1 MDFLKEHLWKNNA
14 KTQLQNW
21 NSHLCNTR
29 EQREGII
36 ASEVK
41 EKRRKDCVTEWLES
55 GVLGKTGT
63 LEKEATSGPK
73 ALWQKPEVQE
83 ENKRRNQKEE
93 ASHSEEY
100 RHGFTYWIGLS

>member
-1 MDFLKEHLWKNNA
+1 MQRIRPSY
-14 KTQLQNW
+14 KTETLY
-21 NSHLCNTR
+21 NTR

-41 EKRRKDCVTEWLES
+41 EKRRKDCYRVVGIRSFRENRDI
-55 GVLGKTGT
+55 GKGSY
-63 LEKEATSGPK
+63 LRSKGSMAEARS
-73 ALWQKPEVQE
+73 QE

-100 RHGFTYWIGLS
+100 RHGFTY